1 LFAAKE
7 PDVLL
12 FQELPA
18 ACGFGA
24 FSPTEDARDF
34 HKFFRTSREALAE
47 LQRSYDDLLTHA
59 TDVLFGAFDV
69 SPKKRRSELQ
79 LRARAI
85 ADYAVEP
92 RMRALLLHLTD
103 TELAEVLWIEAVAT
117 LCVGNQCY
125 LLLKRAFLFA

>member
-1 LFAAKE
+1 MSTTAIAVRDALFAAKE

-59 TDVLFGAFDV
+59 TDV
-69 SPKKRRSELQ
+69 RSERLMS
-79 LRARAI
+79 
-85 ADYAVEP
+85 VP
-92 RMRALLLHLTD
+92 RREGRNCSFELGRLLITRLNL
-103 TELAEVLWIEAVAT
+103 
-117 LCVGNQCY
+117 G
-125 LLLKRAFLFA
+125 